1 MKPIASFAAVDAA
14 MESVQ
19 QRLKR
24 VVEALGGAG
33 VRYAVVGGHA
43 VAAYVARID
52 RTAVRMTRDIDLL
65 VERNGL
71 AGLESALRAAGFERR
86 DVAGTPFFLDPV
98 ERSARSGIH
107 VVFAGEKV
115 RPDHPTP
122 APGLDDLACSEEGS
136 PIIGLKPLIR
146 MKLNAFRDKDRVHL
160 RDLAEVGLI
169 TEDVEA
175 GLPPALRDRLR
186 GLGNEE

>member
-1 MKPIASFAAVDAA
+1 

-122 APGLDDLACSEEGS
+122 APGLDDLACSEEGY